1 MISSEVDDLF
11 LINLLSFVSEILVV
25 LKDTLMVFKY
35 ILIYFNF
42 TYIIVNIEM
51 PPQSW
56 NHLSIFFIFIFFILT
71 RS

>member
-1 MISSEVDDLF
+1 MILSEVDDLF

-42 TYIIVNIEM
+42 IYIIVNIEM

-56 NHLSIFFIFIFFILT
+56 NHLSIFFFIFFILT